1 MSSELLLQA
10 RGLTKRY
17 TSIRHPFAQLTQAL
31 FGVSAPTHE
40 IYQVLTQVDLTIHRG
55 ETLGIIGRNGA
66 GKTTLLGILGKVIE
80 STSGTIVRNC
90 RMATLLE
97 LTTGFNPQFSGRE
110 NAFLFCCVHGLSRR
124 EASARMTDIERFAD
138 LGRYFDLPM
147 RTYSSGMQARLG
159 FACAIHVS
167 ADLIIIDETLAV
179 GDAAFRLKCYDTIQ
193 RFQARGQTFLIVS
206 HNQNVI
212 ANFCSRAI
220 VLEKGR
226 KIYDG
231 APFGAVEVYKKVRVE
246 AGLAQDTAVQA
257 GPDVGDESSSLPESL
272 FLDNFMFTEEEDPM
286 RGRLGIIE
294 ARLVA
299 KATIQNPAISFG
311 IRSQDGIVVCSY
323 NSSSVVNSVPSL
335 GQGESLPVRMTFRN
349 RMLSGSY
356 FVSAATYELLGDV
369 AVQKSL
375 HQNVLR
381 FDVVS
386 RAEMAGLVNLEM
398 KVSVGSTADIAC
410 SSSEC

>member
-10 RGLTKRY
+10 RGVTKRY
-17 TSIRHPFAQLTQAL
+17 TSVLHPFARLKQAL
-31 FGVSAPTHE
+31 FGVSAPTDE
-40 IYQVLTQVDLTIHRG
+40 IYEVLKQIDLNIYRG
-55 ETLGIIGRNGA
+55 ETIGIIGRNGA

-80 STSGTIVRNC
+80 PTSGIIVRNC

-110 NAFLFCCVHGLSRR
+110 NAFLFCSVNGLSRR
-124 EASARMTDIERFAD
+124 EANERMEGIERFAD

-159 FACAIHVS
+159 FACAIHVD

-179 GDAAFRLKCYDTIQ
+179 GDATFRLKCYDTIQ
-193 RFQARGQTFLIVS
+193 RLQARGQTFLIVS

-220 VLEKGR
+220 VLEEGQN
-226 KIYDG
+226 IYDG
-231 APFGAVEVYKKVRVE
+231 TPFGAVEVYKKVRVE
-246 AGLAQDTAVQA
+246 SGLAQNTSVQA
-257 GPDVGDESSSLPESL
+257 SIDGSEEGTTLSESL
-272 FLDNFMFTEEEDPM
+272 FLEKFVFREEEDAT

-299 KATIQNPAISFG
+299 RETIRKPAISFG
-311 IRSQDGIVVCSY
+311 IRSHDGIVVCSY

-335 GQGESLPVRMTFRN
+335 DQGESLVVKMTFRN
-349 RMLSGSY
+349 MMLSGSY

-369 AVQKSL
+369 TVQKSL

-386 RAEMAGLVNLEM
+386 RAEMAGLVNLDM
-398 KVSVGSTADIAC
+398 TISVESTASIVCSPSAC
-410 SSSEC
+410 

>member
-10 RGLTKRY
+10 RGVTKRY
-17 TSIRHPFAQLTQAL
+17 TSVLHPFARLKQAL
-31 FGVSAPTHE
+31 FGVSAPTDE
-40 IYQVLTQVDLTIHRG
+40 IYEVLKQINLNIYRG
-55 ETLGIIGRNGA
+55 ETIGIIGRNGA

-80 STSGTIVRNC
+80 PTSGIIVRNC

-110 NAFLFCCVHGLSRR
+110 NAFLFCSVNGLSRR
-124 EASARMTDIERFAD
+124 VANERMEGIERFAD

-159 FACAIHVS
+159 FACAIHVD

-179 GDAAFRLKCYDTIQ
+179 GDATFRLKCYDTIQ
-193 RFQARGQTFLIVS
+193 RLQARGQTFLIVS

-220 VLEKGR
+220 VLEEGQN
-226 KIYDG
+226 IYDG
-231 APFGAVEVYKKVRVE
+231 TPFGAVEVYKKVRVE
-246 AGLAQDTAVQA
+246 SGLAQNTLVQA
-257 GPDVGDESSSLPESL
+257 SIDGSEEGTTLSESL
-272 FLDNFMFTEEEDPM
+272 FLEKFVFREEEDAT

-299 KATIQNPAISFG
+299 RETIRKPAISFG
-311 IRSQDGIVVCSY
+311 IRSHDGIVVCSY

-335 GQGESLPVRMTFRN
+335 DQGESLVVKMTFRN
-349 RMLSGSY
+349 MMLSGSY

-369 AVQKSL
+369 TVQKSL

-386 RAEMAGLVNLEM
+386 RAEMAGLVNLDM
-398 KVSVGSTADIAC
+398 TISVESTASIVCSPSAC
-410 SSSEC
+410 